1 MSEIPEIN
9 IKMTSVEVKGGK
21 TIKMTVRNMFYVG
34 FIGKIKTI
42 LVWVFYKR
50 GISFRAYLNSPVTY
64 RVEMDEL
71 HCYHHIDA
79 EKELEELLKEQL
91 KWEKQ

>member
-1 MSEIPEIN
+1 MEELDLKLECRTI
-9 IKMTSVEVKGGK
+9 TGGK
-21 TIKMTVRNMFYVG
+21 IIKMTVRNMFYVG

-50 GISFRAYLNSPVTY
+50 GISFRAYLDTPVTY
-64 RVEMDEL
+64 KVEMDEL

-79 EKELEELLKEQL
+79 EKELEELLKEQA

>member
-1 MSEIPEIN
+1 MDEIDL
-9 IKMTSVEVKGGK
+9 KVETRTITGGK
-21 TIKMTVRNMFYVG
+21 IIKMTVRNMFYVG

-42 LVWVFYKR
+42 LVWFFYKR
-50 GISFRAYLNSPVTY
+50 GISFRDYLDTPVTY

-79 EKELEELLKEQL
+79 EKELEELLKEQA